1 MSTST
6 SAFAPVS
13 TIESARPTAGLSTT
27 DSAPVDPVAAHRA
40 DLALAK
46 LTLEEKVALLAGNS
60 TMSIAAQPKI
70 GLNDEFW
77 FSDGPHTV
85 RPELDRHTFNSAN
98 RTDDVATVLPT
109 LSALA
114 TTWDVDLARRFGE
127 LLGREARDRGKDVLL
142 GPGVN
147 LMRTPLNGR
156 NYEYL
161 GEDPV
166 LAGRLATAYVHGVQS
181 QNIAA
186 CVKHYAGNEQEWER
200 GTVDVLMDE
209 RTLRELYLAPFEAA
223 VKDGGALTL
232 MNGYNRFRGEF
243 CSHNDYL
250 NNQVL
255 KREWGFPGLVVSDW
269 SGLHDT
275 VAGALGGLDVEMNA
289 GDAIR
294 FYKQPLIDAV
304 RDGRV
309 PESVVD
315 DHARR
320 VLYVM
325 AKIGKLG
332 DFPRAPGVRGTVE
345 HYAFAREVAEQAIV
359 LLKNDDAILPLD
371 RAGIRRL
378 LVIGSNATARHTGGG
393 WSAEGKP
400 PYETTPLEGLQKLL
414 GEHVAI
420 EHIAGPFAEC
430 YEPVP
435 ELVIQTI
442 DTSDLAQGA
451 AVRGWWAEYFASSD
465 FSAASTARGFER
477 RPGLAARGVARWTT
491 EIVAPET
498 GDYRLSATHDGRVR
512 VQVDGAIVLEMDAGG
527 TVRRSEGAVRL
538 EKGRSHVVVVEYTP
552 KSDETRL
559 EFGWRL
565 PSREPIALG
574 TLAERVRAADG
585 VVFFTGNRLG
595 HGRAQEGEGADRPH
609 LSLPEGENEAIMA
622 VLAVRPDAVIVNQSG
637 SPVEMPWVEWAPTL
651 VQYWFC
657 GMDGGMR
664 AGTRA
669 LWRGQPVRTAAL
681 HFSPEPGRFAGPR
694 VGQLRPGAGG
704 VCGRHLHRIPLG

>member
-1 MSTST
+1 MPTS
-6 SAFAPVS
+6 SFAPVS
-13 TIESARPTAGLSTT
+13 TVESARPTAGLSTT
-27 DSAPVDPVAAHRA
+27 DSAPVDPVAARRA
-40 DLALAK
+40 ELALAK
-46 LTLEEKVALLAGNS
+46 LTLEEKVALLAGNG

-114 TTWDVDLARRFGE
+114 ATWDVDLARRFGE

-181 QNIAA
+181 QNVAA

-200 GTVDVLMDE
+200 GTVDVIMDE
-209 RTLRELYLAPFEAA
+209 RTLRELYLAPFEAV

-332 DFPRAPGVRGTVE
+332 DFPRAPGVRGTAE

-359 LLKNDDAILPLD
+359 LLKNDDDILPLD
-371 RAGIRRL
+371 RADIRRL
-378 LVIGSNATARHTGGG
+378 LV
-393 WSAEGKP
+393 
-400 PYETTPLEGLQKLL
+400 
-414 GEHVAI
+414 
-420 EHIAGPFAEC
+420 
-430 YEPVP
+430 
-435 ELVIQTI
+435 
-442 DTSDLAQGA
+442 
-451 AVRGWWAEYFASSD
+451 
-465 FSAASTARGFER
+465 
-477 RPGLAARGVARWTT
+477 
-491 EIVAPET
+491 
-498 GDYRLSATHDGRVR
+498 
-512 VQVDGAIVLEMDAGG
+512 
-527 TVRRSEGAVRL
+527 
-538 EKGRSHVVVVEYTP
+538 
-552 KSDETRL
+552 
-559 EFGWRL
+559 
-565 PSREPIALG
+565 
-574 TLAERVRAADG
+574 
-585 VVFFTGNRLG
+585 
-595 HGRAQEGEGADRPH
+595 
-609 LSLPEGENEAIMA
+609 
-622 VLAVRPDAVIVNQSG
+622 
-637 SPVEMPWVEWAPTL
+637 
-651 VQYWFC
+651 
-657 GMDGGMR
+657 
-664 AGTRA
+664 
-669 LWRGQPVRTAAL
+669 
-681 HFSPEPGRFAGPR
+681 
-694 VGQLRPGAGG
+694 
-704 VCGRHLHRIPLG
+704 